1 MQLLTLVEKK
11 LSEHTDME
19 EDDFKSSKKSR
30 IEDYEPL
37 AIDTGRTDYSTGKRK
52 KVVGLN

>member
-1 MQLLTLVEKK
+1 
-11 LSEHTDME
+11 ME

-52 KVVGLN
+52 EVVGLNWTKDLTT